1 MSLTDELIA
10 FIRDHRNDNLDRLLL
25 SASKYPG
32 IDMGFV
38 VDQIIAREK
47 IREKLPSWGA
57 IERLYFPSRLAAEQ
71 CSSERTAAY
80 THRLVQAPGAVCELT
95 GGVGVVGSW
104 LRGAVARYA

>member
-1 MSLTDELIA
+1 MILTEELIA

-57 IERLYFPSRLAAEQ
+57 IEVRN
-71 CSSERTAAY
+71 C
-80 THRLVQAPGAVCELT
+80 
-95 GGVGVVGSW
+95 
-104 LRGAVARYA
+104 LRGALSSDCIFHQDWRLSNAPPSGQRPISEGWSRQPMSSAI